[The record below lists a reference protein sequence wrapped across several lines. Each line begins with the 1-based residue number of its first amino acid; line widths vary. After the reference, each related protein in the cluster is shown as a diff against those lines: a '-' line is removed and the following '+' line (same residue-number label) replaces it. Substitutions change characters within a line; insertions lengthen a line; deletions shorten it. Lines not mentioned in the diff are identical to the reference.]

1 MERKII
7 YERGDDLYIYSTAMG
22 FVRII
27 NNETGEA
34 EDTTNPHII
43 RKVVNKGIVVTNVN
57 YTGMEDIK

>member
-7 YERGDDLYIYSTAMG
+7 YERGEDMYIYSTAMG

-27 NNETGEA
+27 NSETGEA

-43 RKVVNKGIVVTNVN
+43 RKVVSKGEEVTNVN
-57 YTGMEDIK
+57 YTGVEDIK